1 MRASLPGVCGSHFR
15 LFPSDAQAPPTPW
28 RGPVTAP
35 LPIPAPQTAPH
46 MDETPYPQPAP
57 SPQAAV
63 PPRPSILARARISDS
78 VVLGFLGFL
87 GAIIVLLLGYAL
99 TTNNDK
105 HAATSDRITGLEDTV
120 NSRFAQVDVKF
131 AAQDAKIDAKFAQV
145 DAKFAAQD
153 AKIDAKFA
161 AQDAQMD
168 ARFGRLED
176 AVGEINVK
184 LAALIAHLD
193 RTEQVEA
200 AVEGRIEDTAGPQ
213 GAVG

>member
-63 PPRPSILARARISDS
+63 PPRPSMLARARISDS
-78 VVLGFLGFL
+78 AVLGFLGFL

-153 AKIDAKFA
+153 A
-161 AQDAQMD
+161 QMD

>member
-1 MRASLPGVCGSHFR
+1 
-15 LFPSDAQAPPTPW
+15 
-28 RGPVTAP
+28 
-35 LPIPAPQTAPH
+35 

-87 GAIIVLLLGYAL
+87 GAITVLLLGYAL

-120 NSRFAQVDVKF
+120 NTRFDDVDAKFAQVDARF
-131 AAQDAKIDAKFAQV
+131 AAQDAKIDAR
-145 DAKFAAQD
+145 FAAQD

-161 AQDAQMD
+161 AQDA
-168 ARFGRLED
+168 RFARLED

-193 RTEQVEA
+193 KTGEVEA
-200 AVEGRIEDTAGPQ
+200 AVEGRFEDTAGPQ
-213 GAVG
+213 AAVG

>member
-1 MRASLPGVCGSHFR
+1 MFAAATFR
-15 LFPSDAQAPPTPW
+15 LFPSDAQAPLTP
-28 RGPVTAP
+28 GEAPVTAP

-57 SPQAAV
+57 SPEAAV
-63 PPRPSILARARISDS
+63 PPRPPMLARAKISDS
-78 VVLGFLGFL
+78 AVLGFLGT
-87 GAIIVLLLGYAL
+87 IIVLLLGYAL

-120 NSRFAQVDVKF
+120 NSRFAQVDAKF
-131 AAQDAKIDAKFAQV
+131 AAQDAKI

-161 AQDAQMD
+161 AQDAKIDAKFAQVD

-200 AVEGRIEDTAGPQ
+200 AVEGRFEDTAGPQ